1 MGLGRANSRQC
12 WVNGAYQDLRLTLHY
27 LWIFICLAFTTI
39 VYIAIYIHLQ
49 VHAKHSAARCASSA
63 STRSDDHPTPP
74 PGSPRS
80 IVTDMT
86 ALKLASE
93 LPKSTRY
100 PTFLLYPIIYILCT
114 APLAAGRIASMAG
127 NNVPLS
133 YFCFAGTMI
142 ASAGWLDVVL
152 YSSTRRAIVFSGE
165 APPSQDTGIDTFAFM
180 HAPEERKFGNSV
192 ACTAADP
199 KSLRKKWDKWRPG
212 KPATRPGARLRNL
225 ASSNSSRNGS
235 NETVGSNMQGFGM
248 GDGEVMGMAIQLET
262 TTTVT
267 VEKTPEPS
275 LISRKGSDASSVRS
289 NPRPQRPPPVVE

>member
-1 MGLGRANSRQC
+1 M
-12 WVNGAYQDLRLTLHY
+12 
-27 LWIFICLAFTTI
+27 
-39 VYIAIYIHLQ
+39 YIAIYVHLQ
-49 VHAKHSAARCASSA
+49 VHAKHSAGRCASSA
-63 STRSDDHPTPP
+63 SSHSDRYGTPA

-93 LPKSTRY
+93 LPTSTRH
-100 PTFLLYPIIYILCT
+100 PTFLLYPIIYVMCT

-127 NNVPLS
+127 NEVPLS

-165 APPSQDTGIDTFAFM
+165 APPSQDTGIGTFAFM
-180 HAPEERKFGNSV
+180 RAPEERKFGNSV
-192 ACTAADP
+192 ACTADP
-199 KSLRKKWDKWRPG
+199 KGQVKKWNTWRPV
-212 KPATRPGARLRNL
+212 KPAWGTGARLRNL
-225 ASSNSSRNGS
+225 AGGIGSRNGS
-235 NETVGSNMQGFGM
+235 KDTINSSMQAFGM
-248 GDGEVMGMAIQLET
+248 ADGEVMGMAIQMET

-289 NPRPQRPPPVVE
+289 GSKPQRPPPVVE